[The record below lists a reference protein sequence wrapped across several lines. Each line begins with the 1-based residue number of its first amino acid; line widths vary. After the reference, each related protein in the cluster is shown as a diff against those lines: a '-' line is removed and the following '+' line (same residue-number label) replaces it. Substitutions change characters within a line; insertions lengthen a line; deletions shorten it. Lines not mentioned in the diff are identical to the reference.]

1 MQAASLRP
9 QSLEAGELD
18 KTNGERKKK
27 KKKSVKK
34 YILSQDRAHC
44 IKVYEK
50 ALQQTKDVNPG
61 SQCKLFEKSDDKKNP
76 ITSKS

>member
-27 KKKSVKK
+27 KKNSVKK
-34 YILSQDRAHC
+34 YILS
-44 IKVYEK
+44 
-50 ALQQTKDVNPG
+50 
-61 SQCKLFEKSDDKKNP
+61 
-76 ITSKS
+76 